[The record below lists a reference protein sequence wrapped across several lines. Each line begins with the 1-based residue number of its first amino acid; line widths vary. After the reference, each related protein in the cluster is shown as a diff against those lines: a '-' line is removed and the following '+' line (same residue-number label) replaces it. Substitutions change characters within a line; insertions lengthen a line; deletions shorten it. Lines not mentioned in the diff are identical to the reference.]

1 MYGLIC
7 VGHTCPKRRSI
18 YFNGS
23 AEVETPMVYRKLND
37 SAALSA
43 LDISL
48 PISLSN
54 PGKKSLISGV

>member
-1 MYGLIC
+1 MARIYGSRAQS
-7 VGHTCPKRRSI
+7 VAQ
-18 YFNGS
+18 YNFYGS

-54 PGKKSLISGV
+54 PGKK